1 MQGSIYN
8 IIKSELSNLALHT
21 ALLEACEWD
30 ETLLE
35 EFSSHLQLAF
45 HYINEEGAS
54 YEEGKL
60 LLKEILELNEWNNG
74 QYDIII
80 KLMDQQKDEIIAYMK
95 LEEQ

>member
-8 IIKSELSNLALHT
+8 VIKGELTNLALHT
-21 ALLEACEWD
+21 ALLEACDWD
-30 ETLLE
+30 EARLD

-60 LLKEILELNEWNNG
+60 LLKEILELNDWNNG
-74 QYDIII
+74 QCDIII
-80 KLMDQQKDEIIAYMK
+80 ELMERQKEEIISYMK